1 MFNEIGG
8 EKLSADFIVRIFVDV
23 VSILVSSFGIM
34 VELHV
39 TVKKLS
45 IATVV
50 QKEAK
55 FLSRMWGRGLFLLL
69 FGTFLLLNLDVEDG
83 KETLSSI
90 GGFGLLGVGIFNLIV
105 GICAEK
111 VLRSRTHLS
120 YEEAL
125 AAFTMADVDGNG
137 VLDSSEFPDVI
148 AKLNIGKLSRYQL
161 EAAFMS
167 MDVDGDGT
175 ISKAEFLEWSQGKDN
190 FFSPKPFNEEHKS
203 EGMDAGLLANA
214 S

>member
-111 VLRSRTHLS
+111 VLRSRTRLS

>member
-1 MFNEIGG
+1 
-8 EKLSADFIVRIFVDV
+8 
-23 VSILVSSFGIM
+23 M

>member
-90 GGFGLLGVGIFNLIV
+90 
-105 GICAEK
+105 
-111 VLRSRTHLS
+111 T
-120 YEEAL
+120 
-125 AAFTMADVDGNG
+125 
-137 VLDSSEFPDVI
+137 
-148 AKLNIGKLSRYQL
+148 
-161 EAAFMS
+161 
-167 MDVDGDGT
+167 
-175 ISKAEFLEWSQGKDN
+175 
-190 FFSPKPFNEEHKS
+190 
-203 EGMDAGLLANA
+203 
-214 S
+214 